1 MVYNQQNLEYV
12 KFYETNH
19 SLFSINKLGKRQERR
34 EKGRERERKE
44 KRRLKSKSF
53 KKNSCLN
60 SDLNKIKNKQV
71 CISHWEKFVY
81 QLDIM

>member
-34 EKGRERERKE
+34 EKGRERERK
-44 KRRLKSKSF
+44 RG
-53 KKNSCLN
+53 
-60 SDLNKIKNKQV
+60 D
-71 CISHWEKFVY
+71 
-81 QLDIM
+81 